1 MFGGFPFPTLWKS
14 CPGTSICKKA
24 EPDWL
29 RARHIRDSS
38 SSASSEWWETRRD
51 RLFGGRHFGTGSLV
65 RSLQSRQFGIIC
77 RERKSCR
84 GSKVVS
90 FSGKSR
96 RYIAGRLA
104 QNYTLDGR
112 ILRDRF
118 NQAIAC
124 TSYDDYSRR
133 VLTISP
139 KTNMRPAVRFA
150 LFRSEDHYRTYHE
163 QGSVWTRLVQ

>member
-1 MFGGFPFPTLWKS
+1 MPVTFGIQVPLPHQS
-14 CPGTSICKKA
+14 
-24 EPDWL
+24 
-29 RARHIRDSS
+29 
-38 SSASSEWWETRRD
+38 
-51 RLFGGRHFGTGSLV
+51 GGRQDETGCLVGDISATGSLV

-77 RERKSCR
+77 RERKPCR

-104 QNYTLDGR
+104 QHYTLDGR

-118 NQAIAC
+118 NRAIAC
-124 TSYDDYSRR
+124 TSYDEYSRR

-150 LFRSEDHYRTYHE
+150 LFRYKYHYRTYRE